1 MVGFKSHKFK
11 KLQKQKK
18 NKTMHTKYK
27 HRHRTIKQPKHKS
40 YRANRTYYD
49 INNNLA
55 GIVQSQNVVF
65 NNDLD
70 ESKHW
75 LSIIFSQIY
84 QEATEVQKNDYLEK
98 LYSSYNRILSYEDK
112 QQFMDEVNEML
123 TAQYNPTQDKN
134 GLRDILLRIEER
146 ERRSRVIALDIPQKN
161 ILLTQITSNLAL
173 IDLLGQSELTY
184 S

>member
-1 MVGFKSHKFK
+1 MAVFKSHKFK

-55 GIVQSQNVVF
+55 GIVQSQHVVF

-75 LSIIFSQIY
+75 LSIIFSPTY
-84 QEATEVQKNDYLEK
+84 QAATGVQKNDYLEK

-112 QQFMDEVNEML
+112 QQFMDEFNEML
-123 TAQYNPTQDKN
+123 TAQYNPTPDKIR
-134 GLRDILLRIEER
+134 LKYILSRIDER
-146 ERRSRVIALDIPQKN
+146 ERRSHVIALDELSSTNCLNTVFIH
-161 ILLTQITSNLAL
+161 ITG
-173 IDLLGQSELTY
+173 ICR
-184 S
+184 